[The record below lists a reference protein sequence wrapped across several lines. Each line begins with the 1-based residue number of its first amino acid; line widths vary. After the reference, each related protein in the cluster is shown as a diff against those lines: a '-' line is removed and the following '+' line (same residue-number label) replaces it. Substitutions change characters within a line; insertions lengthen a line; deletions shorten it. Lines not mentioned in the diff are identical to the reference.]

1 MRFTALLGCALLV
14 VACTK
19 KEAPPA
25 DTTAVA
31 PEPAAPVQTVSLAS
45 VAAIWNVVVK
55 PEGKDT
61 VVTTYILNTT
71 DTTDWH
77 FQFPKGKPIAMKI
90 TGIRGD
96 TIVTETGIFDS
107 AVRPGQKVQTNS
119 LTWLQDGKL
128 MGKTVAHYQ
137 NSKSP
142 DSVLNLITE
151 GTRQ

>member
-1 MRFTALLGCALLV
+1 
-14 VACTK
+14 
-19 KEAPPA
+19 
-25 DTTAVA
+25 
-31 PEPAAPVQTVSLAS
+31 VQTVSLAS

-107 AVRPGQKVQTNS
+107 SVRPGQKVQTNS

-128 MGKTVAHYQ
+128 MSKTVAHYQ